1 MIVKAPD
8 TELGAADLRLV
19 LNWTA
24 GLKKHLQEKKAS

>member
-24 GLKKHLQEKKAS
+24 GLRRHLQTQGES